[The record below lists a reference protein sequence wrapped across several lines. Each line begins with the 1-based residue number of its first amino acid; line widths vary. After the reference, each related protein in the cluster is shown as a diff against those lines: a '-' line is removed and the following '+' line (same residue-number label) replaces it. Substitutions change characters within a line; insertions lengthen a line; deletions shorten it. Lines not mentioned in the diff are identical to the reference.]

1 MSDNITV
8 GRAAFFPYTRVGVGF
23 DRIFGELDRLM
34 NINAASNSSYPPF
47 NLEKTGDNSY
57 RITMAVAGFTDKDIE
72 VTQKE
77 NTLTVIGHKEETD
90 EDRTREYIHRGIA
103 NRSFTRELLLADHVE
118 VKVASLKDG
127 LLVID
132 MEETVPE
139 ELKPRKIP
147 LLKGKA

>member
-1 MSDNITV
+1 MSNNLTM
-8 GRAAFFPYTRVGVGF
+8 GHPSFHPYTRFGVGF
-23 DRIFGELDRLM
+23 DRMFEELDRLLAV
-34 NINAASNSSYPPF
+34 NNNSSNGYPPF
-47 NLEKTGDNSY
+47 NLEKTGDNTY

-77 NTLTVIGHKEETD
+77 NTLTVTGDKQETE
-90 EDRTREYIHRGIA
+90 EDRLREYLHRGIA
-103 NRSFTRELLLADHVE
+103 NRSFTREFVLADHVE

-132 MEETVPE
+132 LEQRVPE

-147 LLKGKA
+147 LIKGKG